1 MFLKLTEK
9 KALWLLAWYI
19 MSGIQLFDPFP
30 SYAIWGGYMMV
41 CSGGYGGGV
50 VVVCGGYGGIYARLR
65 SGIKSALA
73 KSLQT
78 KSFVIFF

>member
-19 MSGIQLFDPFP
+19 VTGIQLFHPFP
-30 SYAIWGGYMMV
+30 SYAIWGGIWWG
-41 CSGGYGGGV
+41 CSGGYCGGV

-65 SGIKSALA
+65 GGIKSALA